1 VLRLLRVAPLLLV
14 ALAPAPAWAD
24 LHDEFRACMYE
35 YYPRLKKAGA
45 ATAVTAADQFCLGF
59 AYWSGTG
66 PVPKDPAQSARWWGQ
81 AAWQGHPGAQTM
93 LAYQYGRGLGVAR
106 NDAEA
111 VHLLRAAIAQGYGDA
126 MFNLGRLHARGQ
138 GVPKSETESRQWLE
152 KALQAG
158 SVDAAVALRDA
169 REQELRKPAAEQAGA
184 AYQAYRAGDLPRAV
198 SLYRAAAEA
207 GNAAAQEALGTLL
220 RTGQG
225 VARDPAAAARLYR
238 QAAELGYGRAQAQL
252 GLAYEAG
259 EGVAESWTEAHAWC
273 LRGARQFDRLGLY
286 CLGRHHQF
294 AIGVVYDRQ
303 QAVRLFERAE
313 DQGDGQS
320 KFFARWL
327 RVKENCV
334 GYRNEWERERFL
346 FICAEPVGRA
356 FGSLHQ
362 RNMWLSEERNKFERT
377 LRPIEDGFGRGA
389 CGAAGGSWG
398 GGGCQGD
405 GGRRFDPMQQD
416 RYGRN
421 LW

>member
-225 VARDPAAAARLYR
+225 VARDR
-238 QAAELGYGRAQAQL
+238 
-252 GLAYEAG
+252 
-259 EGVAESWTEAHAWC
+259 VAESWTEAHAWC
-273 LRGARQFDRLGLY
+273 LRSARQFDRLGLY

>member
-1 VLRLLRVAPLLLV
+1 MPLALWLAAGVLLL
-14 ALAPAPAWAD
+14 AHAPAWAD
-24 LHDEFRACMYE
+24 IHDEFRACMHE
-35 YYPRLKKAGA
+35 FYPRLRKAGA
-45 ATAVTAADQFCLGF
+45 PTAVTPPDQFCLGF

-66 PVPKDPAQSARWWGQ
+66 PVPKDPAQSARWWKQ
-81 AAWQGHPGAQTM
+81 AAERGHPGAQTM

-106 NDAEA
+106 SDADA
-111 VHLLRAAIAQGYGDA
+111 VRLLRAAIAQGYGDG
-126 MFNLGRLHARGQ
+126 MFNLGRLYARGQ
-138 GVPKSETESRQWLE
+138 GVPKSDAESHQWLE
-152 KALQAG
+152 KAFKAG
-158 SVDAAVALRDA
+158 SVDAAIALRDE
-169 REQELRKPAAEQAGA
+169 REQALNKPAAEQAGA

-198 SLYRAAAEA
+198 QLYRAAADA
-207 GNAAAQEALGTLL
+207 RNAAAQETLGTLL

-225 VARDPAAAARLYR
+225 VPRDPAAAMRLYR
-238 QAAELGYGRAQAQL
+238 LAADRGHGRAQAQV
-252 GLAYEAG
+252 GLAYEMG

-273 LRGARQFDRLGLY
+273 LRSARQFDRLGLY

-294 AIGVVYDRQ
+294 GIGVGYDRQ

-346 FICAEPVGRA
+346 FICAEPSGRA
-356 FGSLHQ
+356 FASSHQ

-377 LRPIEDGFGRGA
+377 LQPIDDGFGRGA
-389 CGAAGGSWG
+389 CGVAVGSSG
-398 GGGCQGD
+398 GGGCRGD
-405 GGRRFDPMQQD
+405 GGRTFDPMQQD

>member
-1 VLRLLRVAPLLLV
+1 MLRLSRVVPLLLV
-14 ALAPAPAWAD
+14 LLAPALAGAD
-24 LHDEFRACMYE
+24 LHDEFRACLYE
-35 YYPRLKKAGA
+35 YYPRLKKANA
-45 ATAVTAADQFCLGF
+45 ATAVTATDQFCLGF

-138 GVPKSETESRQWLE
+138 GVPKSEAESRQWLE
-152 KALQAG
+152 KALRAG
-158 SVDAAVALRDA
+158 SVDAAIALRDA

-238 QAAELGYGRAQAQL
+238 QAADRAYGRAQAQL
-252 GLAYEAG
+252 GLAHELG
-259 EGVAESWTEAHAWC
+259 EGVAENWTEAHAWC
-273 LRGARQFDRLGLY
+273 LKSARQFDRLGLY
-286 CLGRHHQF
+286 CLGRHYQF

-346 FICAEPVGRA
+346 FICAEPAGRA
-356 FGSLHQ
+356 FASLHQ

-377 LRPIEDGFGRGA
+377 LRPIEDGYGKGA

-398 GGGCQGD
+398 GGGCRGD
-405 GGRRFDPMQQD
+405 GGRTFDPMQQD
-416 RYGRN
+416 RHGRN